1 MASKE
6 AGANFRI
13 DKAARLKIFLVLF
26 ASFLTMIAATA
37 VSVGY
42 GLHRYWENVLQQEIT
57 RNLTEKSR
65 MFASRVNTDRGHK
78 IDDITSEEGQSAGAR
93 ATVVDFSGR
102 VIADSE
108 FSVASLENEGH
119 RPEFVTASRG
129 QVGIETRKRNGI
141 PVIYVAVPA
150 AGVAVRLA
158 YPLADI
164 AIATAHARQIL
175 VFGSVIAVLA
185 GLAISAVVADT
196 LTRNKAGT

>member
-1 MASKE
+1 MASSE
-6 AGANFRI
+6 VGASFRI

-37 VSVGY
+37 VSAGY
-42 GLHRYWENVLQQEIT
+42 GIHRYWENILRQEIT
-57 RNLTEKSR
+57 RNLTEKAR
-65 MFASRVNTDRGHK
+65 MFASRVNTDRSHK

-108 FSVASLENEGH
+108 FAVASLENEGR

-129 QVGIETRKRNGI
+129 EVGVETRKRNGI

-164 AIATAHARQIL
+164 AIATAHSRQIIIL
-175 VFGSVIAVLA
+175 GSIIALLA
-185 GLAISAVVADT
+185 GLAISAMTADT

>member
-1 MASKE
+1 MASSE
-6 AGANFRI
+6 PGFSFRVN
-13 DKAARLKIFLVLF
+13 KATRLKIFVLLF

-37 VSVGY
+37 LSVGY
-42 GLHRYWENVLQQEIT
+42 GLHRYWENVLRQEIT
-57 RNLTEKSR
+57 RNLTEKAR
-65 MFASRVNTDRGHK
+65 MFASRVNTDRSHK

-129 QVGIETRKRNGI
+129 QVGIEIRKRNGI
-141 PVIYVAVPA
+141 SVIYVAVPA

-175 VFGSVIAVLA
+175 VFGSIIAVLA
-185 GLAISAVVADT
+185 GLAISAVAAET
-196 LTRNKAGT
+196 LTRNKVGT